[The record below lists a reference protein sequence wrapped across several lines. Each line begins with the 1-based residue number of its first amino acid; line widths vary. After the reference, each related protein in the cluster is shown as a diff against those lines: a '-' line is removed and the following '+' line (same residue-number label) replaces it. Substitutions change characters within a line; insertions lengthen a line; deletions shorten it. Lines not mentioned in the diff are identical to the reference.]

1 MEGFEFRNPYAA
13 PAAQLPAAPIERD
26 EAEELVLAGRLPRL
40 LAQLCDSAIVVVIA
54 LPLYIALAGLERR
67 EDPGPGIALIA
78 LLTVVVMLA
87 YVVVQLVLL
96 YRHGQTLGKRWIGI
110 RIVRSDGDRAGLPR
124 LLFLRGFVPGFIGG
138 IPYIGW
144 VFALG
149 NVLWIFGE
157 ERRCLHDHFADTIV
171 VNA

>member
-13 PAAQLPAAPIERD
+13 PAAQVPVAPVGRD
-26 EAEELVLAGRLPRL
+26 ETEELVLAGRLPRL
-40 LAQLCDSAIVVVIA
+40 LAQLADGAVYFV
-54 LPLYIALAGLERR
+54 
-67 EDPGPGIALIA
+67 A
-78 LLTVVVMLA
+78 LLPAFIAVAQHEVGQPASDSGVALMLLSLCALLAVTVIHLM
-87 YVVVQLVLL
+87 LL

-124 LLFLRGFVPGFIGG
+124 LLFLRGFVPGLIGG

>member
-13 PAAQLPAAPIERD
+13 PAAQLPIAPVERD
-26 EAEELVLAGRLPRL
+26 ETEELVLAGRLPRL
-40 LAQLCDSAIVVVIA
+40 LAQLCNSAIAVVIA
-54 LPLYIALAGLERR
+54 LPLYIAVAGLESP
-67 EDPGPGIALIA
+67 EDVGPGIALLA
-78 LLTVVVMLA
+78 LLTVVAMLA
-87 YVVVQLVLL
+87 YVVLQLVLL

-110 RIVRSDGDRAGLPR
+110 RIVRGDGDRAGLLR
-124 LLFLRGFVPGFIGG
+124 LLLLRGFVPGLIGG